1 MSNFDLRKYLVENKL
16 TTNSKDKNLTEFF
29 GPFRK
34 KTKEQE
40 PTPTPSPPKSTP
52 SPRKSINPE
61 DVKGSEKIVDA
72 KTALEFFKSTTTHG
86 LQDKLDVIAKKLG
99 IDPELF
105 KVTSNS
111 RYYGQPGEQQGFT
124 ETVSVNGETI
134 YSSSTTMSGE
144 DAGSDDYSDRLEAII
159 QKQIK

>member
-1 MSNFDLRKYLVENKL
+1 MDNFDLKKFLVENKL

-34 KTKEQE
+34 KTKGQE
-40 PTPTPSPPKSTP
+40 PTSTP

-86 LQDKLDVIAKKLG
+86 PQDKLDVIAKKLG

-105 KVTSNS
+105 KVTSDS
-111 RYYGQPGEQQGFT
+111 TYYGQPGEQQGFT
-124 ETVSVNGETI
+124 QTVSVNGETI

-144 DAGSDDYSDRLEAII
+144 DAGSDDYSDKLEAII

>member
-1 MSNFDLRKYLVENKL
+1 MGCKAEMQAV
-16 TTNSKDKNLTEFF
+16 
-29 GPFRK
+29 
-34 KTKEQE
+34 
-40 PTPTPSPPKSTP
+40 KSTKQ
-52 SPRKSINPE
+52 KSYFRHNPE

-86 LQDKLDVIAKKLG
+86 PQDKLDVIAKKLG

-144 DAGSDDYSDRLEAII
+144 DAGSDDYSDKLEAII
-159 QKQIK
+159 QKQIKSTCLGTIFSLITK